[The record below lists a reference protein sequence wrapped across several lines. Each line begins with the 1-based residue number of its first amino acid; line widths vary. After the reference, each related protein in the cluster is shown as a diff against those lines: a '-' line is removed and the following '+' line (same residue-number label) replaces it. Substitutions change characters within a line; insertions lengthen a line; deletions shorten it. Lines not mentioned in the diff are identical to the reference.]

1 MNNQQSLKIL
11 TLDGGGLQALATLS
25 SICAVCQAIAKE
37 NKAAR
42 IPAPHE
48 LFDIIC
54 GVGTGGWIALLLGR
68 YRLDVATC
76 MAVYM
81 EIARKV
87 DSDRNTSRWPRRNRA
102 FKLDQDQL
110 VSVVEDTLLRYNLD
124 ATLLREES
132 PAPNVF
138 ERGQTR
144 CAQAFAVGIKQG
156 RNKQGTEYELF
167 RSYNLEGKS
176 ASTLSGPEPRK
187 CRTSQAFAAVGAAK
201 FFLKPY
207 KVGKS
212 VFFDETFPQSHP
224 ISSMALDEA
233 LTVYGPDVEISVLL
247 NIGPGIP
254 SEQDCKT
261 LDSMSIGPIA
271 RLTRKFSWPG
281 RKEASLKGKKPVDN
295 DSQNEV
301 QQHDS
306 TPSTP
311 SESALRLECQR
322 RLDIRD
328 RLKGLYGDSGAEK
341 YHHLGPDYSL
351 EKASLNDVHAIRLF
365 RTRSRESQ
373 GRAAEIGGAVSQYW
387 VNTRA

>member
-1 MNNQQSLKIL
+1 MDNQQPLKIL

-68 YRLDVATC
+68 YRLDIATC

-87 DSDRNTSRWPRRNRA
+87 DSDRTTSRWPRRNRA
-102 FKLDQDQL
+102 FKLDQERL
-110 VSVVEDTLLRYNLD
+110 VSVVEDTLLRYGLD
-124 ATLLREES
+124 ASLLREDS
-132 PAPNVF
+132 PLTNTF

-144 CAQAFAVGIKQG
+144 CAQAFAVGVKQG
-156 RNKQGTEYELF
+156 RNIRDPEYELF
-167 RSYNLEGKS
+167 RSYTFKDKTT
-176 ASTLSGPEPRK
+176 ATLPGPEPKK

-224 ISSMALDEA
+224 ISSVALDEA
-233 LTVYGPDVEISVLL
+233 LALHGPNVEISVLL

-254 SEQDCKT
+254 SEQDCRT
-261 LDSMSIGPIA
+261 LDSMSIGPIS
-271 RLTRKFSWPG
+271 RLARKFSWPG
-281 RKEASLKGKKPVDN
+281 RKEASLKEKLSKN
-295 DSQNEV
+295 KNSQNEV
-301 QQHDS
+301 HHHDS

-328 RLKGLYGDSGAEK
+328 RLKALYGDSGSDK

-373 GRAAEIGGAVSQYW
+373 SSAAEIGGAVSQYW

>member
-1 MNNQQSLKIL
+1 MC
-11 TLDGGGLQALATLS
+11 T
-25 SICAVCQAIAKE
+25 
-37 NKAAR
+37 
-42 IPAPHE
+42 
-48 LFDIIC
+48 
-54 GVGTGGWIALLLGR
+54 GVRSKDQI
-68 YRLDVATC
+68 YNVA
-76 MAVYM
+76 
-81 EIARKV
+81 
-87 DSDRNTSRWPRRNRA
+87 DSCR
-102 FKLDQDQL
+102 
-110 VSVVEDTLLRYNLD
+110 
-124 ATLLREES
+124 
-132 PAPNVF
+132 
-138 ERGQTR
+138 
-144 CAQAFAVGIKQG
+144 FAVGVKQG
-156 RNKQGTEYELF
+156 RNKQESEYELF
-167 RSYNLEGKS
+167 RSYNPGGKS
-176 ASTLSGPEPRK
+176 AGTLPGPEPK
-187 CRTSQAFAAVGAAK
+187 TCRTSQAFAAIGAAK

-207 KVGKS
+207 KFGKT

-233 LTVYGPDVEISVLL
+233 LAVYGPNAEISVLL

-261 LDSMSIGPIA
+261 LDSMSVGPIA

-281 RKEASLKGKKPVDN
+281 RKEASQKEKLPVVN
-295 DSQNEV
+295 DSQDEV
-301 QQHDS
+301 QQQDS

-328 RLKGLYGDSGAEK
+328 RLKALYGHSGCEK

-373 GRAAEIGGAVSQYW
+373 GSAAEIGGAVSQYW